1 MSNISNNNNKDNA
14 TAGQRAFASALTF
27 GVELEFMAFVPKLT
41 IMQYHSAEE
50 YLRSVL
56 CNARV
61 KLPCTKPGCEAKE
74 HEWYLPIHSEFGD
87 RSPDFWNL
95 DFDMTIMLPRSDTNQ
110 ATSELVESNYG
121 NLELR
126 SRVQKFWGSSPCPF
140 NQHYPCTGEPFEWT
154 WRDELKCFLQVIQEA
169 FSPRGFRTILNE
181 TAGLHVH
188 IGQEDLGLPL
198 EVVQG
203 LVGTMTALERCFDRV
218 LPTHRITGTTRN
230 AFAAHPEPL
239 PGLEIDGFHSLYKPG
254 TNKADQD
261 FETKFHP
268 AATRTMF
275 KHVHDCIYD
284 EATGIDSHV
293 PQNSPTGSAVSARL
307 SAKAAKSIEKYLVSF
322 NVPGWLE
329 IIKSKSTVD
338 EIKSMGFA
346 DKYTALSLRGLGDSF
361 DNGSPP
367 TAEVRIHDASLDLNE
382 ISAWI
387 DLLCSL
393 TCWSEAIPK
402 KEVFAYLLKS
412 WRDPKYTIV
421 RLAREVGATDATVA
435 HYDFVMDPSYRQRRF
450 EKNTECEA
458 DNNVVNLLII
468 NEEKRREAFSRENV
482 DEKIR
487 WKLESGRYGQV
498 PTAFLEAQPEPEI
511 FTRPEA
517 KFLHLNEE
525 SQKDWIEY
533 MKNFY
538 RVERMIELTSE
549 EDSDA
554 DDSNISPLVS
564 QAGDSDVLSGS
575 SNTTE
580 KSVVSSEGLDGGV
593 KVDVDAE
600 SVAAGAS
607 DSDAE
612 SVVSSSIEESDD
624 KSESDAES
632 EAIGA
637 SQEPVFSSSE
647 ESSETSGIHS
657 ALSPSA
663 KEAEATKATE
673 VTKDTEAAATPVK
686 ETDAA
691 EAPAKETMLRGLWDL
706 LPTWRSTVESSTVK
720 ETEAETSPVKEP
732 AAPSSSVKVKSPAK
746 VESPVKKTAAHVL
759 EDDSNN
765 EGWYGIHPSLFAAYD
780 SIPGNHLTHLEKT
793 IISMPDLP
801 QPPSPDMVAFAELKA
816 DTCTRL
822 NDNFFSKITP
832 ETIANAE
839 SRDVA
844 ERQIAEFV
852 EAEKQMYV
860 LRSCIGESAAAERYY
875 AKKKAEGSK

>member
-1 MSNISNNNNKDNA
+1 MSNIINNNNNA
-14 TAGQRAFASALTF
+14 AAGQRAFASALTF

-56 CNARV
+56 CNALV
-61 KLPCTKPGCEAKE
+61 KLPCTKPGCETKE

-95 DFDMTIMLPRSDTNQ
+95 DFDTTVMLPSSDIDQ
-110 ATSELVESNYG
+110 ATSELVESDYG

-126 SRVQKFWGSSPCPF
+126 SRVQKFEGSSPCPF

-188 IGQEDLGLPL
+188 IGQSDLGLPL

-203 LVGTMTALERCFDRV
+203 LVGSMTALERCFDRV

-239 PGLEIDGFHSLYKPG
+239 PGLEIDGFHGLYKPG

-293 PQNSPTGSAVSARL
+293 PQNSPTGSAVSARI
-307 SAKAAKSIEKYLVSF
+307 SAKAAKSTEKYLASF
-322 NVPGWLE
+322 NVPGWLD

-338 EIKSMGFA
+338 EIKSVGFA
-346 DKYTALSLRGLGDSF
+346 DKYTALSLKGLGESA

-387 DLLCSL
+387 DLWCSL
-393 TCWSEAIPK
+393 TCWSEATPK
-402 KEVFAYLLKS
+402 EEVFAYLLES
-412 WRDPKYTIV
+412 WRDPEYTIV
-421 RLAREVGATDATVA
+421 RLAGEIGATDATVA
-435 HYDFVMDPSYRQRRF
+435 HYDFVMDPSYPQRRF

-458 DNNVVNLLII
+458 DNNVVNLLTIS
-468 NEEKRREAFSRENV
+468 EEKRREAFSRENV

-533 MKNFY
+533 IKNFY
-538 RVERMIELTSE
+538 RVERMIELTSD

-554 DDSNISPLVS
+554 DASNISPLMS

-575 SNTTE
+575 SNAAE
-580 KSVVSSEGLDGGV
+580 KSVVSSEGSDGGV
-593 KVDVDAE
+593 KVDADTE
-600 SVAAGAS
+600 SVAAGAN

-624 KSESDAES
+624 KSE
-632 EAIGA
+632 AIGA
-637 SQEPVFSSSE
+637 SQEPMFSSSE
-647 ESSETSGIHS
+647 ESSEASGFHT
-657 ALSPSA
+657 ALSSSA
-663 KEAEATKATE
+663 KNTEATKATD
-673 VTKDTEAAATPVK
+673 VTKDTEVAEAPVK
-686 ETDAA
+686 ETR
-691 EAPAKETMLRGLWDL
+691 LRGLCHL

-720 ETEAETSPVKEP
+720 ETGAETSPVKDT
-732 AAPSSSVKVKSPAK
+732 AAPSSPIKADFPAKVKS
-746 VESPVKKTAAHVL
+746 SVKETATAIM

-780 SIPGNHLTHLEKT
+780 RIPGNHLTHLEKT

-801 QPPSPDMVAFAELKA
+801 QPPSPSLVAFAELKA

-839 SRDVA
+839 SRDVT